1 MVVLIYPYFA
11 PLLPWAPE
19 VFFFRS
25 SLRTQAP
32 GENGKNKFD
41 ERETGEPC
49 RTRGH
54 REPCLR
60 DIFLSNPTIA
70 ASLARYKTRNKM
82 HENTKLKSLA
92 LNELEL
98 RKIVHI
104 LCFGIR

>member
-1 MVVLIYPYFA
+1 MLIKDGRVAGECRVVVLIYPYFA

-19 VFFFRS
+19 VCFFRS

-60 DIFLSNPTIA
+60 AIFLSNPTIA
-70 ASLARYKTRNKM
+70 ASLARYKTRNKV
-82 HENTKLKSLA
+82 
-92 LNELEL
+92 LEQNA
-98 RKIVHI
+98 
-104 LCFGIR
+104 

>member
-41 ERETGEPC
+41 EREREPR

-60 DIFLSNPTIA
+60 AIFLSNPTIA
-70 ASLARYKTRNKM
+70 ASLARYKTRNKV
-82 HENTKLKSLA
+82 
-92 LNELEL
+92 LEQNA
-98 RKIVHI
+98 
-104 LCFGIR
+104 